1 MGSMGLKPSP
11 RKAVILQERV
21 QEAIHSDRLPKEEKE
36 LMKELDADLE
46 RYLR

>member
-11 RKAVILQERV
+11 RQAVILQERV
-21 QEAIHSDRLPKEEKE
+21 QEALQSDRLPAEEKQ
-36 LMKELDADLE
+36 LMEEFDADLE